1 MLAIFVILIV
11 AQLMFAILDPATLAA
26 ATQPAPIG
34 VIGPRARLGLEH
46 DIARSSQGGQGWHR
60 FVREVVEA

>member
-26 ATQPAPIG
+26 AVQQAPLG
-34 VIGPRARLGLEH
+34 VVAP
-46 DIARSSQGGQGWHR
+46 
-60 FVREVVEA
+60 